1 MLPVK
6 DIIFFSEV
14 CNIILALRPYEN
26 EIMDDKIIVKD
37 SNGNVLAE
45 GDSVLLT
52 KDLKVKG
59 FSKDLKR
66 GTLIKNIRLTDNPG
80 EIEGKVEGS
89 VLVVKTMFLKKK

>member
-1 MLPVK
+1 
-6 DIIFFSEV
+6 
-14 CNIILALRPYEN
+14 
-26 EIMDDKIIVKD
+26 MDEKIVAKD

-59 FSKDLKR
+59 FNKDLKR
-66 GTLIKNIRLTDNPG
+66 GTLIKNIRLTSDPG

-89 VLVVKTMFLKKK
+89 MLVVKTMYLKKK

>member
-1 MLPVK
+1 MVT
-6 DIIFFSEV
+6 
-14 CNIILALRPYEN
+14 
-26 EIMDDKIIVKD
+26 KD

-59 FSKDLKR
+59 FNKDLKR
-66 GTLIKNIRLTDNPG
+66 GTLIKNIRLTSDPG

-89 VLVVKTMFLKKK
+89 MLVVKTMYLKKK

>member
-1 MLPVK
+1 M
-6 DIIFFSEV
+6 
-14 CNIILALRPYEN
+14 N
-26 EIMDDKIIVKD
+26 EKIVTKD

-59 FSKDLKR
+59 FNKDLKR
-66 GTLIKNIRLTDNPG
+66 GTLIKNIRLTSDPG

-89 VLVVKTMFLKKK
+89 MLVVKTMYLKKK

>member
-1 MLPVK
+1 
-6 DIIFFSEV
+6 
-14 CNIILALRPYEN
+14 
-26 EIMDDKIIVKD
+26 MDEKIVTKD

-59 FSKDLKR
+59 FNKDLKR
-66 GTLIKNIRLTDNPG
+66 GTLIKNIRLTSDPG

-89 VLVVKTMFLKKK
+89 MLVVKTMYLKKK